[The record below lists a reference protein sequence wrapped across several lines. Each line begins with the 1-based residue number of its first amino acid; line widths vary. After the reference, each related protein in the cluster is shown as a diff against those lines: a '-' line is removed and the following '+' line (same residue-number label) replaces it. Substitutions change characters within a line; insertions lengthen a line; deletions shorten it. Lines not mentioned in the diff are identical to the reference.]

1 MADALATLAD
11 NQPTHH
17 RRHHAFGVPIGLT
30 RAKVAREKKPTAP
43 RAHRA
48 APIEAPAI
56 VRLCSRMKGRVLASI
71 SDYRGLW
78 AAIRAQVDAMRITRL
93 ELDHSSGLEEGYS
106 STLLA
111 SAQVKSV
118 WFVRLNTR
126 CDRLAGRR
134 LSRIPRRWLIDCA
147 RQEAAPTASPVAS
160 GDVIDLDRTAPTTGE
175 RTLD

>member
-17 RRHHAFGVPIGLT
+17 RRHHAFGVSVGLT

-43 RAHRA
+43 RAA
-48 APIEAPAI
+48 PKPAPIEAPAI
-56 VRLCSRMKGRVLASI
+56 VPPVVEMKGRVLASI

-93 ELDHSSGLEEGYS
+93 ELDHLSGLQEGYS

-111 SAQVKSV
+111 SAQVKKFGMVS
-118 WFVRLNTR
+118 LGSILGAIG
-126 CDRLAGRR
+126 CRLALVEDPEAVAKIIARAKKRR
-134 LSRIPRRWLIDCA
+134 RPL
-147 RQEAAPTASPVAS
+147 RQSPPATS
-160 GDVIDLDRTAPTTGE
+160 
-175 RTLD
+175 